1 MADNYG
7 LTPTDYVHDPEYLSN
22 ERYSQGISILILSFS
37 KELLKPFQVVIATLM
52 IYDFI
57 YHIPQQVRLSIHK
70 QFPHISFPD
79 SVPPQACFLFN
90 GQLSPLTYE
99 ILGGSGQNCM

>member
-22 ERYSQGISILILSFS
+22 ERYSQGIPILILSFS

-57 YHIPQQVRLSIHK
+57 YHIPQQVRLFICI
-70 QFPHISFPD
+70 Q
-79 SVPPQACFLFN
+79 LFR
-90 GQLSPLTYE
+90 LSL
-99 ILGGSGQNCM
+99 LS